1 MCERGIRA
9 VALSS
14 SLASTSQAVRESA
27 ARGEYD
33 IVYITPESLRSWTP
47 TARDLAGRGQ
57 LDLICCDEAHC
68 VSEWGCDF
76 RPEFR
81 QIGEFREAVPG
92 VPLLALTATATPP
105 VRADIA
111 RSLRLRAPLVLVD
124 TFNRPNLTYTVR
136 AKTKDLGAD
145 LAWALKD
152 MLGKVSEGARARGRR
167 RRRRSAC
174 PLALIMRPPLFC
186 RAQPPRAPRSSSTAS
201 RATRRSA
208 WPRSSTAWA

>member
-47 TARDLAGRGQ
+47 TARDLAGRGL

-152 MLGKVSEGARARGRR
+152 MLGKVRRAGATRR
-167 RRRRSAC
+167 RRQCGAC
-174 PLALIMRPPLFC
+174 APAPTRPPLLA
-186 RAQPPRAPRSSSTAS
+186 RRNPRAGRSSSTAS

-208 WPRSSTAWA
+208 WPRSSTDWA